1 MNSTG
6 SRSLTKRFDYTTDGL
21 VSQVFWVL
29 TFAALTGVGAQ
40 IEIPHVPVPYTMQ
53 TLFVLLSGALLGW
66 RNGALSQ
73 AAYLAAGVLGVP
85 VFSSAGFGITRLL
98 GPTGGY
104 LLAFPV
110 AATVV
115 GLLIQ
120 YRRSLLWSYVS
131 MFAGLVIIFA
141 FGTLQLQVTTIHDWQ
156 TAFTSGFLI
165 FSWWD
170 VLKLSAAAM
179 IYHEIAKRWPRIPRK

>member
-6 SRSLTKRFDYTTDGL
+6 SRSLTKTFDYATDGL
-21 VSQVFWVL
+21 VSQAFWVL
-29 TFAALTGVGAQ
+29 TFAALTGIGAQ

-73 AAYLAAGVLGVP
+73 VIYITAGVLGAP
-85 VFSSAGFGITRLL
+85 VFASAGFGLARLL

-104 LLAFPV
+104 LFAFPV
-110 AATVV
+110 AAAAV
-115 GLLIQ
+115 GLLVQ
-120 YRRSLLWSYVS
+120 HRRSLLWSFIS
-131 MFAGLVIIFA
+131 MFTGLLIIFTC
-141 FGTLQLQVTTIHDWQ
+141 GTLQLQVTTIHDWQ
-156 TAFTSGFLI
+156 AAFTSGFLI

-179 IYHEIAKRWPRIPRK
+179 IYHEVSKRWARLPR